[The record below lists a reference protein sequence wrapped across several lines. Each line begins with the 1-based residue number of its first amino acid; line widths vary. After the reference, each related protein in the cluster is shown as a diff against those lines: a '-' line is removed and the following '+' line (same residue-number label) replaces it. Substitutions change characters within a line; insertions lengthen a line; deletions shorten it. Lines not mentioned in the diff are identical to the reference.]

1 MRFLKPLL
9 SIASRG
15 FYYES
20 ALSAKEDLEWK
31 GISTLRKKAKGNDKK
46 VKIRD
51 SREHGINN
59 CEYKFHELFNTMF
72 TISRN

>member
-31 GISTLRKKAKGNDKK
+31 GISTLRAKNVKGNGKK
-46 VKIRD
+46 EKIRD
-51 SREHGINN
+51 DR
-59 CEYKFHELFNTMF
+59 
-72 TISRN
+72 